1 MAHQNFKKE
10 DFVQDP
16 SGDYRVEFSEGNIGE
31 GSDLI
36 VERKKEDGDYEV
48 LSAEIKRHN
57 KSIFICWSEPFDGR
71 VIFDE

>member
-1 MAHQNFKKE
+1 MAHQNFKKKILYKILPVNIKWS
-10 DFVQDP
+10 FVKEILAKVP
-16 SGDYRVEFSEGNIGE
+16 TSLLKE
-31 GSDLI
+31 
-36 VERKKEDGDYEV
+36 KEDGDYEV